1 MRISDWSSDVCS
13 SDLARRTA
21 EMSVALPPCLVRV
34 EARIALAPGRQLRL
48 VERQFLGVDVEHAA
62 VAAAFA
68 AVERERLFRRAWRKV
83 GKHGCH
89 ALGGW
94 AQSGS
99 EEHTSEL
106 QSLMRHSYA
115 VLCLK

>member
-1 MRISDWSSDVCS
+1 
-13 SDLARRTA
+13 
-21 EMSVALPPCLVRV
+21 MSVALPPCLVRV

-83 GKHGCH
+83 GKHGGH
-89 ALGGW
+89 ALCGWGQSVPRTDGPGRPGDVRDGPGGRH
-94 AQSGS
+94 ATRGA
-99 EEHTSEL
+99 L
-106 QSLMRHSYA
+106 Q
-115 VLCLK
+115 